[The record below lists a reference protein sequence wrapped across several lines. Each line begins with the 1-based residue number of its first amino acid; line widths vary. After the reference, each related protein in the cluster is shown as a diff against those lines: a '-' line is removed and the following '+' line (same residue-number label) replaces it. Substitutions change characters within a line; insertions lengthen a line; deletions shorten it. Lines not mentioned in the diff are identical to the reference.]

1 MECSDADGSRHTEIV
16 LRRGCLVRGVFFSI
30 DIELQKHC
38 LLSLQ
43 GHQEKLDSSS
53 WISTVIR

>member
-1 MECSDADGSRHTEIV
+1 MEPVWSDKDGSRHTESV

-30 DIELQKHC
+30 YIELQKHC
-38 LLSLQ
+38 LLS
-43 GHQEKLDSSS
+43 HQEKLDSSS